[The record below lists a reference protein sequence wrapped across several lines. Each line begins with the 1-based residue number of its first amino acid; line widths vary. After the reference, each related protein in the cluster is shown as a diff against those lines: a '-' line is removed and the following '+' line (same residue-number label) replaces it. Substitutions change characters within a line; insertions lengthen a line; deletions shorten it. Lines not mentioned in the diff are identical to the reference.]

1 MREKILT
8 YQQQFYKEVGLESVI
23 GRSRAY
29 IFGDEKDAYKTYHL
43 AEILK
48 RQHIKFHELK
58 SDIRLNGKTY
68 KKSYSYMVPLSQ
80 KNHRLIK
87 TMFEKRTSFT
97 DSVFYD
103 ISAWTFPLAFNLDY
117 AQVRSLQNMGEEVE
131 TLNTPEGNLKGE
143 GTYAY
148 LFEWNEYYTPKALH
162 KILDKGIRA
171 KVAKKSFS
179 VNNNSYSYGS
189 ILVPTTHQ
197 PYTEKELRSFLEKT
211 AKESGIHIESLATG
225 LTDGIDLG
233 SSNFELIKKQKV
245 ALLTGEGVR
254 SYDAGEIWH
263 LFDTRYEI
271 PITKIDVSQ
280 LSSAD
285 LSSYTDIIMP
295 SLSQNALDKG
305 KRPSLKTGSKMEAV

>member
-1 MREKILT
+1 MTAEIAQYHAKALDKIGSLYFSGEQYDDYYYGKGSTFPDINGSIGILFEQASSRGGHLQNSVNGVITFPFTIKNQMTAALSTLLAANEMREKILT

-68 KKSYSYMVPLSQ
+68 KKSYSYMVPPLSQ

-103 ISAWTFPLAFNLDY
+103 ISAWTFPPLAFNLDY

-131 TLNTPEGNLKGE
+131 TLNTPPEEFKRRR
-143 GTYAY
+143 Y
-148 LFEWNEYYTPKALH
+148 LCL
-162 KILDKGIRA
+162 
-171 KVAKKSFS
+171 SF
-179 VNNNSYSYGS
+179 
-189 ILVPTTHQ
+189 
-197 PYTEKELRSFLEKT
+197 R
-211 AKESGIHIESLATG
+211 
-225 LTDGIDLG
+225 
-233 SSNFELIKKQKV
+233 
-245 ALLTGEGVR
+245 
-254 SYDAGEIWH
+254 
-263 LFDTRYEI
+263 
-271 PITKIDVSQ
+271 
-280 LSSAD
+280 
-285 LSSYTDIIMP
+285 
-295 SLSQNALDKG
+295 
-305 KRPSLKTGSKMEAV
+305 ME